1 MLTSN
6 IKFKNFK
13 KSKIKKILKIL
24 KKKNGLKKLNF

>member
-13 KSKIKKILKIL
+13 IAKKNIKKFFL
-24 KKKNGLKKLNF
+24 KKNGLIK